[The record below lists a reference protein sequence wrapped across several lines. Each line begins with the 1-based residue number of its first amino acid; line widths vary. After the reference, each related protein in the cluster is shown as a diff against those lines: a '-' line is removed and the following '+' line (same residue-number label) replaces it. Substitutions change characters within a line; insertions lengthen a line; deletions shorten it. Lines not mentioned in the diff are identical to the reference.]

1 MVHSPS
7 GPAVR
12 TSKHARALT
21 TSDASSSKRPRGVEE
36 ASSAVDDVS
45 VPLDAGATEDSSTN
59 VKKKNKKKKK
69 ASLDKGSPN
78 TLEDIVRQVSLR
90 LIGNM
95 NLSKAPLPTK
105 LSASAALVKSM
116 AGAATSAAALS
127 KPSKPAMPAEEEEE
141 EEEEDELNLS
151 TQVPVSKGKDK
162 ALPDTASESD
172 DEEESD
178 EDADEDVDKN
188 RGDASAAG
196 SIQDKATIPT
206 SKPPP
211 PPPIKPVSTTPPIRA
226 FGAATTDQGILRG
239 KATNQNMADM
249 QEDTEEPLVM
259 DWLVRIVE
267 YSGTNPAS
275 VEVPPT
281 YATIDFVNKTSL
293 SGVMSQ
299 LLKRNLSLQDPGISF
314 YIWISQ
320 FKAWKHSGDL
330 TTVMAKTSSD
340 DKMWTW
346 EENEDG
352 KIMVLYL
359 LIHCPFRALS
369 LPRSRSVTPA
379 WRGNSPA
386 SLSGASVPRSSLTPA
401 PSPLASSFGVDVDG
415 LTEETAADVEEV
427 VAALGPLDRKE
438 AFSPDAYRII
448 KHCGMPLNPLL
459 YSGTTS
465 TSVRVTYE
473 RWSLTKD
480 AKAVYNARKNIPR
493 LPPPPPD
500 APLSSQPWLA
510 DFKIKEEDIVD
521 ILSNKTT
528 WGDWVKAFT
537 NISSTNP
544 EYAEVYCY
552 LSDPTYD
559 PGKSEEEIFLA
570 KPGTK
575 GIGLVFSFQGL
586 SNKGR
591 KDPERESER
600 EKQKERQRRLAE
612 QAEVQQTE
620 ADGKKKKKKKK
631 DSKKDR
637 KATILWCICL
647 AIFQVLAQLLSL
659 LAGSRLGRIWLCLAV
674 LPLALGHPTTSPYP
688 DISFSTFSTFIL
700 STFDPK
706 ISLASVMIIL
716 SSSTAWMEHFAS
728 QLAKR
733 FPAKTPLLPCH
744 SETTLST
751 SLVNLAKLLH
761 LNPYDKYDLLVNE
774 RKPIDLSSV
783 EPSLAIVSKSYE
795 CQNQHCKR
803 YSLFPH
809 MKKEEIA
816 QVTLIKG
823 AKPYSHA
830 FRCILSQDWQ
840 QSLRQ
845 SSVFTQ
851 SVCNAIYSFHASAQ
865 AFTEYFNDSYSLTPS
880 SFASLQSTSTLISC
894 RHSWQAFMQES
905 LRMVSG
911 AAGRPLTVALK
922 TSVDLLAKR
931 AYTVLGQGGKL
942 SNAQDHACIDC
953 TQPWRS
959 DAEGDPYAME
969 EEDAWVNMRV
979 VDGIVTGPYHCA
991 YPDCDQPLA
1000 NYRGESYCDDHVA
1013 ELGQLCRMA
1022 GCQEPKVNQ
1031 TKACLQHQPEWNS
1044 HVATHNKSHLA
1055 GVNRIIRNPGEALP
1069 WQNRQDGV
1077 PNPHDQPDAGVPLR
1091 KNYFSPGK
1099 LYCVETLCAP
1109 CGVPIAWKLFD
1120 KSESPTNII
1129 TFLDDVYPAPTP
1141 RPNFIAIDK
1150 ACIVLKTLINHR
1162 PDCVTSTHFIVD
1174 TYHHKNH
1181 SKDDSFCQ
1189 EWCDPAPS
1197 DGSVPNLVIMKWDA
1211 EGRPIWLRAFNTQAC
1226 EQLNAWLASYDSIL
1240 KRMTLNNF
1248 NWFLHAILFLHAK
1261 KVLVRQERKIA
1272 KTGNDDSEESTDDSE
1287 ESTDDSEESTNDED
1301 HEDHEDESGGDS
1313 NDNDSED
1320 DSDNM
1325 LVD

>member
-7 GPAVR
+7 GMAAC
-12 TSKHARALT
+12 TSKRARALT
-21 TSDASSSKRPRGVEE
+21 TSDASSSKCPHGVEE

-45 VPLDAGATEDSSTN
+45 VPLNAGATEDSSTN
-59 VKKKNKKKKK
+59 AKKKNKKKKK

-78 TLEDIVRQVSLR
+78 ASEDIVRQVFVTVCRWRFFIKTKLCETSKGQGCLR

-95 NLSKAPLPTK
+95 NLSKAPPPTK

-127 KPSKPAMPAEEEEE
+127 KPSKPAMPVEEEEKE
-141 EEEEDELNLS
+141 EDEEDELNLS
-151 TQVPVSKGKDK
+151 TQVPVSKGKGK

-178 EDADEDVDKN
+178 EDADEDIDKN
-188 RGDASAAG
+188 RGDASAAE
-196 SIQDKATIPT
+196 SIQDVHMHDLDSSPPLSSPTSASPPALPPLHVAKKATIPT

-211 PPPIKPVSTTPPIRA
+211 HLPIKPVSTTPPICA
-226 FGAATTDQGILRG
+226 FGHSQRKSHQPKTWLIL
-239 KATNQNMADM
+239 

-281 YATIDFVNKTSL
+281 HATIDFVTSL
-293 SGVMSQ
+293 SGAMSQ
-299 LLKRNLSLQDPGISF
+299 LLKHNLSLQDP
-314 YIWISQ
+314 
-320 FKAWKHSGDL
+320 
-330 TTVMAKTSSD
+330 VMAKTSSN

-359 LIHCPFRALS
+359 LVSIQHHPFCALS
-369 LPRSRSVTPA
+369 LPHSRSVTSA

-386 SLSGASVPRSSLTPA
+386 SLSGASVPHSSLTPA

-415 LTEETAADVEEV
+415 LTEEAAADVEEV
-427 VAALGPLDRKE
+427 VAALGPLDCKE
-438 AFSPDAYRII
+438 AFSPEAYRII

-473 RWSLTKD
+473 RWSLIKD
-480 AKAVYNARKNIPR
+480 AKAVYNACKNIPR

-500 APLSSQPWLA
+500 APLSSQPWPA

-544 EYAEVYCY
+544 EHAEVYRY

-575 GIGLVFSFQGL
+575 GISLVFSFQCL
-586 SNKGR
+586 SNKGK
-591 KDPERESER
+591 KDPEREC
-600 EKQKERQRRLAE
+600 LAE

-620 ADGKKKKKKKK
+620 ADGKKKKKKKKK

-659 LAGSRLGRIWLCLAV
+659 LAGSRLGHIWLCLAV

-688 DISFSTFSTFIL
+688 DIPFSTFSTFIL

-706 ISLASVMIIL
+706 ISLASIMIIL
-716 SSSTAWMEHFAS
+716 SSVLENPELLNLHFRRILPLVGREQGSTAWMEHFAS
-728 QLAKR
+728 RLAKR
-733 FPAKTPLLPCH
+733 FPAKTPLLPRR

-761 LNPYDKYDLLVNE
+761 LNPYDKYDLVNE
-774 RKPIDLSSV
+774 CKPIDLSSV

-830 FRCILSQDWQ
+830 FVIDGRCDRCKTSYMADHTYRGPDKTFI
-840 QSLRQ
+840 
-845 SSVFTQ
+845 
-851 SVCNAIYSFHASAQ
+851 
-865 AFTEYFNDSYSLTPS
+865 NDAPYLKIGNSRWGDRVIT
-880 SFASLQSTSTLISC
+880 LQS
-894 RHSWQAFMQES
+894 
-905 LRMVSG
+905 
-911 AAGRPLTVALK
+911 PK
-922 TSVDLLAKR
+922 
-931 AYTVLGQGGKL
+931 VL
-942 SNAQDHACIDC
+942 
-953 TQPWRS
+953 W
-959 DAEGDPYAME
+959 
-969 EEDAWVNMRV
+969 
-979 VDGIVTGPYHCA
+979 
-991 YPDCDQPLA
+991 
-1000 NYRGESYCDDHVA
+1000 ESY
-1013 ELGQLCRMA
+1013 RSSMISYR
-1022 GCQEPKVNQ
+1022 
-1031 TKACLQHQPEWNS
+1031 T
-1044 HVATHNKSHLA
+1044 
-1055 GVNRIIRNPGEALP
+1055 
-1069 WQNRQDGV
+1069 
-1077 PNPHDQPDAGVPLR
+1077 
-1091 KNYFSPGK
+1091 
-1099 LYCVETLCAP
+1099 
-1109 CGVPIAWKLFD
+1109 PIGLLW
-1120 KSESPTNII
+1120 
-1129 TFLDDVYPAPTP
+1129 
-1141 RPNFIAIDK
+1141 
-1150 ACIVLKTLINHR
+1150 
-1162 PDCVTSTHFIVD
+1162 
-1174 TYHHKNH
+1174 
-1181 SKDDSFCQ
+1181 
-1189 EWCDPAPS
+1189 
-1197 DGSVPNLVIMKWDA
+1197 
-1211 EGRPIWLRAFNTQAC
+1211 
-1226 EQLNAWLASYDSIL
+1226 
-1240 KRMTLNNF
+1240 
-1248 NWFLHAILFLHAK
+1248 
-1261 KVLVRQERKIA
+1261 
-1272 KTGNDDSEESTDDSE
+1272 
-1287 ESTDDSEESTNDED
+1287 
-1301 HEDHEDESGGDS
+1301 
-1313 NDNDSED
+1313 
-1320 DSDNM
+1320 
-1325 LVD
+1325 

>member
-7 GPAVR
+7 GPAAR
-12 TSKHARALT
+12 TSKRARALT
-21 TSDASSSKRPRGVEE
+21 TSDASSSKRLRGVEE
-36 ASSAVDDVS
+36 ASSAVDAVS
-45 VPLDAGATEDSSTN
+45 PLLDAGASEDSSAN
-59 VKKKNKKKKK
+59 AKKNKKKKKK
-69 ASLDKGSPN
+69 ASLDKGSP
-78 TLEDIVRQVSLR
+78 TAPDDVVRQVFVVIYIMRDKSLR

-95 NLSKAPLPTK
+95 NLSKAPPPTK
-105 LSASAALVKSM
+105 LSASTALVKSM

-127 KPSKPAMPAEEEEE
+127 KPSKPAMPAEEKEEKE
-141 EEEEDELNLS
+141 EKEDEDEEEEDELNLS
-151 TQVPVSKGKDK
+151 TQVPVSKGKGK

-188 RGDASAAG
+188 RDDASAAG
-196 SIQDKATIPT
+196 SIQDVHMRDLDSSPPLSSPTPASPPALPPLHVAKKAAIPT

-211 PPPIKPVSTTPPIRA
+211 PPPIKPVSTAPPIRA
-226 FGAATTDQGILRG
+226 YGASTTDQGILRG

-259 DWLVRIVE
+259 DRLVRIVE

-281 YATIDFVNKTSL
+281 HATIDFVNKTSL

-299 LLKRNLSLQDPGISF
+299 LLKRNLSLQDPGVSF

-359 LIHCPFRALS
+359 LVHRPFRALS

-415 LTEETAADVEEV
+415 LTEGLTEEAAADVEEV
-427 VAALGPLDRKE
+427 VAALGPLDHKE
-438 AFSPDAYRII
+438 AFSPEAYRII

-480 AKAVYNARKNIPR
+480 AKAVYNACKNIPR

-500 APLSSQPWLA
+500 APLSSQPWPA

-544 EYAEVYCY
+544 EHAEVYRY

-586 SNKGR
+586 SNKGK
-591 KDPERESER
+591 KDPERESEH

-612 QAEVQQTE
+612 QAVVQQTE

-631 DSKKDR
+631 KKKDSKKDRDR

-659 LAGSRLGRIWLCLAV
+659 LAGSRLGRIWLCLAC
-674 LPLALGHPTTSPYP
+674 L
-688 DISFSTFSTFIL
+688 IL

-716 SSSTAWMEHFAS
+716 SSVLENPELLNLHFRRILPLVGREQGSTAWMEHFAS

-733 FPAKTPLLPCH
+733 FPAKTPLLPH
-744 SETTLST
+744 RSETTLST

-783 EPSLAIVSKSYE
+783 EPSLAIVSKLYE

-830 FRCILSQDWQ
+830 FVIGGRCDRCKTSYMADHTYRGPDKTFINDSPYLKIGNSRWGD
-840 QSLRQ
+840 R
-845 SSVFTQ
+845 VFTQ

-880 SFASLQSTSTLISC
+880 SFASLQSTSTLISR

-905 LRMVSG
+905 LCMVSG

-959 DAEGDPYAME
+959 DAEGDPYTME

-1022 GCQEPKVNQ
+1022 GCQEPKVGQ

-1055 GVNRIIRNPGEALP
+1055 GVNRIICNPGEALP

-1077 PNPHDQPDAGVPLR
+1077 PNPHDQPDAGVPLC

-1099 LYCVETLCAP
+1099 FYCVETLCAP

-1129 TFLDDVYPAPTP
+1129 AFLDDVYPAPTP

-1162 PDCVTSTHFIVD
+1162 PDWVTSTRFIVD

-1197 DGSVPNLVIMKWDA
+1197 DGSVPNLVIMKRDA
-1211 EGRPIWLRAFNTQAC
+1211 EGRPIWL
-1226 EQLNAWLASYDSIL
+1226 
-1240 KRMTLNNF
+1240 
-1248 NWFLHAILFLHAK
+1248 
-1261 KVLVRQERKIA
+1261 
-1272 KTGNDDSEESTDDSE
+1272 
-1287 ESTDDSEESTNDED
+1287 
-1301 HEDHEDESGGDS
+1301 
-1313 NDNDSED
+1313 
-1320 DSDNM
+1320 
-1325 LVD
+1325 

>member
-1 MVHSPS
+1 M
-7 GPAVR
+7 
-12 TSKHARALT
+12 
-21 TSDASSSKRPRGVEE
+21 
-36 ASSAVDDVS
+36 
-45 VPLDAGATEDSSTN
+45 
-59 VKKKNKKKKK
+59 
-69 ASLDKGSPN
+69 
-78 TLEDIVRQVSLR
+78 
-90 LIGNM
+90 
-95 NLSKAPLPTK
+95 
-105 LSASAALVKSM
+105 
-116 AGAATSAAALS
+116 
-127 KPSKPAMPAEEEEE
+127 
-141 EEEEDELNLS
+141 
-151 TQVPVSKGKDK
+151 
-162 ALPDTASESD
+162 
-172 DEEESD
+172 
-178 EDADEDVDKN
+178 
-188 RGDASAAG
+188 
-196 SIQDKATIPT
+196 
-206 SKPPP
+206 
-211 PPPIKPVSTTPPIRA
+211 
-226 FGAATTDQGILRG
+226 
-239 KATNQNMADM
+239 
-249 QEDTEEPLVM
+249 
-259 DWLVRIVE
+259 
-267 YSGTNPAS
+267 
-275 VEVPPT
+275 
-281 YATIDFVNKTSL
+281 
-293 SGVMSQ
+293 
-299 LLKRNLSLQDPGISF
+299 
-314 YIWISQ
+314 
-320 FKAWKHSGDL
+320 
-330 TTVMAKTSSD
+330 
-340 DKMWTW
+340 
-346 EENEDG
+346 
-352 KIMVLYL
+352 
-359 LIHCPFRALS
+359 
-369 LPRSRSVTPA
+369 
-379 WRGNSPA
+379 
-386 SLSGASVPRSSLTPA
+386 
-401 PSPLASSFGVDVDG
+401 PLASSFGVDVDG
-415 LTEETAADVEEV
+415 LTEGLTEEAAADVEEV

-438 AFSPDAYRII
+438 AFSPDAASSSTAERHSTLSSTLALHPPLSESPTSTGRLP
-448 KHCGMPLNPLL
+448 KMPRQSTMLARTFPVYPLL
-459 YSGTTS
+459 LLMHLCLSTLHSPKVRSGLLPKSSRTPTGL
-465 TSVRVTYE
+465 
-473 RWSLTKD
+473 RWDSDKNCWDSGRTPVGLQSFDWTFYGLD
-480 AKAVYNARKNIPR
+480 RTPGVENGTPAGLRQDFHGTPIMEHAVKYCGQKGEVPQDFHRTPTG
-493 LPPPPPD
+493 PPLD
-500 APLSSQPWLA
+500 LGGVLSYALSSQPWPA

-528 WGDWVKAFT
+528 WGDWVKVFT

-544 EYAEVYCY
+544 EHAEVYHY

-586 SNKGR
+586 SNKGK

-620 ADGKKKKKKKK
+620 ADGKKKKK
-631 DSKKDR
+631 DSKKDRDR

-659 LAGSRLGRIWLCLAV
+659 LAGSRLGHIWLYLAV
-674 LPLALGHPTTSPYP
+674 LPFALGHPTTSPYP
-688 DISFSTFSTFIL
+688 DIPFSTFSAFIL

-716 SSSTAWMEHFAS
+716 STWMEHFAS

-733 FPAKTPLLPCH
+733 FPAKTPLLPRR

-830 FRCILSQDWQ
+830 FVIGGRCDRCKTSYMADHTYRGPDKTFINDASYLKIGNSRWGD
-840 QSLRQ
+840 R
-845 SSVFTQ
+845 VFTQ

-865 AFTEYFNDSYSLTPS
+865 AFTEYFNDSYSCTPS
-880 SFASLQSTSTLISC
+880 SFASLQSTSTLISR

-959 DAEGDPYAME
+959 NAEGDPYAM

-1000 NYRGESYCDDHVA
+1000 NYRG
-1013 ELGQLCRMA
+1013 
-1022 GCQEPKVNQ
+1022 CQEPKVGQ

-1055 GVNRIIRNPGEALP
+1055 GV
-1069 WQNRQDGV
+1069 
-1077 PNPHDQPDAGVPLR
+1077 
-1091 KNYFSPGK
+1091 
-1099 LYCVETLCAP
+1099 ETLCAP

-1129 TFLDDVYPAPTP
+1129 AFLDDVYPAPTP

-1150 ACIVLKTLINHR
+1150 ACIVLKTLLNHR
-1162 PDCVTSTHFIVD
+1162 PDWVTSTRFIVD

-1226 EQLNAWLASYDSIL
+1226 EQLNAWLASYDPIL

-1261 KVLVRQERKIA
+1261 KILVQQERKMA

-1287 ESTDDSEESTNDED
+1287 ESTDDSEESTDDEH
-1301 HEDHEDESGGDS
+1301 HEDHEDESGSDS

-1320 DSDNM
+1320 DSDDM

>member
-7 GPAVR
+7 GSAAR
-12 TSKHARALT
+12 TTKRARALT
-21 TSDASSSKRPRGVEE
+21 TSDAASSKRPRGVEE
-36 ASSAVDDVS
+36 EPSAVDEVS
-45 VPLDAGATEDSSTN
+45 PPLDAAATEDSSTN
-59 VKKKNKKKKK
+59 AKKKNKKKKK
-69 ASLDKGSPN
+69 ASLDKRSPPP
-78 TLEDIVRQVSLR
+78 DDVARQVSLR
-90 LIGNM
+90 LIGKM
-95 NLSKAPLPTK
+95 NLSKAPPPTK

-127 KPSKPAMPAEEEEE
+127 KPSKPAMTAEEEQEE
-141 EEEEDELNLS
+141 DEDEDEEDELNLS
-151 TQVPVSKGKDK
+151 TQVPVSKGKGK

-188 RGDASAAG
+188 RDNASAAG
-196 SIQDKATIPT
+196 SIQDIHMRDLDSSPPLSSPTPAPPPALPPLHVAKKATIPT

-226 FGAATTDQGILRG
+226 YGASTTDQGILRG

-259 DWLVRIVE
+259 DRLVRIVE

-281 YATIDFVNKTSL
+281 HATIDFVNKTSL

-299 LLKRNLSLQDPGISF
+299 LLKRNLSLQDPGVSF

-330 TTVMAKTSSD
+330 TMVMAKTSSD

-359 LIHCPFRALS
+359 LVHRPFRALS

-415 LTEETAADVEEV
+415 LTEGLTEEAAADVEEV

-438 AFSPDAYRII
+438 TFSPEAYRII
-448 KHCGMPLNPLL
+448 KHCGMALNPLL

-500 APLSSQPWLA
+500 APLSSQPWPA

-544 EYAEVYCY
+544 EHAEVYRY

-586 SNKGR
+586 SNKGK

-612 QAEVQQTE
+612 QVEVQQTE
-620 ADGKKKKKKKK
+620 ADGKKKKKKKEK

-647 AIFQVLAQLLSL
+647 AIFQVLAQLSSL
-659 LAGSRLGRIWLCLAV
+659 LAGSRLGHIWLSLAV

-688 DISFSTFSTFIL
+688 DIPFSTFSAFIL

-716 SSSTAWMEHFAS
+716 SSVLENPELLNLHFRRILPLVGREQGSTAWMEHFAS
-728 QLAKR
+728 RLAKR
-733 FPAKTPLLPCH
+733 FPAKTPLLPRR

-774 RKPIDLSSV
+774 CKPIDLSSV

-795 CQNQHCKR
+795 CQNQDCKR

-830 FRCILSQDWQ
+830 FVIGGRCDRCKTSYMADHAYRGPDKTFINDAFYLKIGNSRWGD
-840 QSLRQ
+840 R
-845 SSVFTQ
+845 VFTQ

-880 SFASLQSTSTLISC
+880 SFASLQSTSTLISR

-905 LRMVSG
+905 SRMVSG

-942 SNAQDHACIDC
+942 S
-953 TQPWRS
+953 
-959 DAEGDPYAME
+959 
-969 EEDAWVNMRV
+969 
-979 VDGIVTGPYHCA
+979 
-991 YPDCDQPLA
+991 
-1000 NYRGESYCDDHVA
+1000 
-1013 ELGQLCRMA
+1013 
-1022 GCQEPKVNQ
+1022 
-1031 TKACLQHQPEWNS
+1031 
-1044 HVATHNKSHLA
+1044 
-1055 GVNRIIRNPGEALP
+1055 
-1069 WQNRQDGV
+1069 
-1077 PNPHDQPDAGVPLR
+1077 
-1091 KNYFSPGK
+1091 
-1099 LYCVETLCAP
+1099 
-1109 CGVPIAWKLFD
+1109 
-1120 KSESPTNII
+1120 
-1129 TFLDDVYPAPTP
+1129 
-1141 RPNFIAIDK
+1141 
-1150 ACIVLKTLINHR
+1150 
-1162 PDCVTSTHFIVD
+1162 
-1174 TYHHKNH
+1174 
-1181 SKDDSFCQ
+1181 
-1189 EWCDPAPS
+1189 
-1197 DGSVPNLVIMKWDA
+1197 
-1211 EGRPIWLRAFNTQAC
+1211 
-1226 EQLNAWLASYDSIL
+1226 
-1240 KRMTLNNF
+1240 
-1248 NWFLHAILFLHAK
+1248 
-1261 KVLVRQERKIA
+1261 
-1272 KTGNDDSEESTDDSE
+1272 
-1287 ESTDDSEESTNDED
+1287 
-1301 HEDHEDESGGDS
+1301 
-1313 NDNDSED
+1313 
-1320 DSDNM
+1320 
-1325 LVD
+1325 